1 MNLQLDPSVAGR
13 LRSPSQIARLITEDW
28 ASRNLFCIACS
39 STQVT
44 SEPANTPVR
53 DYKCP
58 ECDAIFQLKS
68 KQGHQLWFGS
78 MVTNSA
84 YDRKLAAIRA
94 GAVPHYAFLEY
105 SKSTWTVDRLFV
117 VPGYFISPAV
127 IQQRAPL
134 AATARRA
141 GWVGSNILL
150 GQLPAEARVSVVDN
164 GTVRDIA
171 DVRSDWRRFDF
182 LGSDPRASA
191 GWGAQAL
198 NCVKTIQAESGEQEF
213 TLQGFYSRFE
223 AEFFLSALNPD
234 NHNIASQDS
243 PTTPSLRDGGVIGF
257 LGKLKGRY
265 RITY

>member
-1 MNLQLDPSVAGR
+1 M
-13 LRSPSQIARLITEDW
+13 
-28 ASRNLFCIACS
+28 
-39 STQVT
+39 
-44 SEPANTPVR
+44 R

-58 ECDAIFQLKS
+58 ECNAIFQLKS
-68 KQGHQLWFGS
+68 KQGRFGS
-78 MVTNSA
+78 VVTNSA

-105 SKSTWTVDRLFV
+105 SKSTWMVNRLFV

-171 DVRSDWRRFDF
+171 HVRSDWRRFDF

-213 TLQGFYSRFE
+213 TLQGFYSRFVDD
-223 AEFFLSALNPD
+223 LSRRHPE
-234 NHNIASQDS
+234 NHNIEAKIRQQLQV
-243 PTTPSLRDGGVIGF
+243 LRRGKILDF
-257 LGKLKGRY
+257 LDRGRY
-265 RITY
+265 RITG

>member
-1 MNLQLDPSVAGR
+1 MNLQLDPSVAVR
-13 LRSPSQIARLITEDW
+13 FRSPSQIARLVTEDW

-39 STQVT
+39 STRVGA
-44 SEPANTPVR
+44 EPANTPVR

-58 ECDAIFQLKS
+58 ECGAIFQLKS
-68 KQGHQLWFGS
+68 KKGRFGGV
-78 MVTNSA
+78 VTNSA

-117 VPGYFISPAV
+117 VPGHFISPAV
-127 IQQRAPL
+127 IQPRAPL
-134 AATARRA
+134 AGTARRA

-150 GQLPAEARVSVVDN
+150 GQLPAEARVSVVDK
-164 GTVRDIA
+164 GTVRDLA

-182 LGSDPRASA
+182 LGSDTRASA
-191 GWGAQAL
+191 GWGAQAF
-198 NCVKTIQAESGEQEF
+198 NCVKTIQAESGDREF

-223 AEFFLSALNPD
+223 SELSALNPD
-234 NHNIASQDS
+234 NHNIRAKIRQQLQV
-243 PTTPSLRDGGVIGF
+243 LRDGGAISF
-257 LGKLKGRY
+257 LGNGRY